1 MDKLEKLSKIIRKDT
16 VSKTDVKDFLALI
29 LTFAKENKQNLDSL
43 SKEYLQ
49 TIQETLQYIE
59 TNNQDYLSKVEN
71 ESTNSKT
78 EVKAQ
83 LKELKSLI
91 KKAKAIKPVK
101 GKDAD
106 EELIVDKVLEKIVLP
121 EFKETV
127 LDNGEQI
134 VDKINALSLDEE
146 NKIDASHIKNLPEIK
161 GGKFYGGSGTIKEI
175 IAGDNVTVDNSNLG
189 YPIINATG
197 ANKGGVVFNFYRST
211 GLLEEDGFK
220 AVVPY
225 SGTITGWAI
234 STKDGTPQTITLN
247 VKKAPFDDIN
257 NFTAIDGSEPIIL
270 SSAINNSDT
279 SLSTWTTTVNAGDHI
294 EVTVESVSGTVIGV
308 YGIINITKT
317 S

>member
-1 MDKLEKLSKIIRKDT
+1 MDKLERLSKIIKKDT

-29 LTFAKENKQNLDSL
+29 LNFAKENKQNLDSL

-49 TIQETLQYIE
+49 TIQETLQHIE

-91 KKAKAIKPVK
+91 KKAKSIKPVK

-121 EFKETV
+121 EYKETV

-175 IAGDNVTVDNSNLG
+175 VAGDNVTVDNSNLG
-189 YPIINATG
+189 YPVISSSGISEALIIA
-197 ANKGGVVFNFYRST
+197 Y
-211 GLLEEDGFK
+211 
-220 AVVPY
+220 AV
-225 SGTITGWAI
+225 A
-234 STKDGTPQTITLN
+234 L
-247 VKKAPFDDIN
+247 
-257 NFTAIDGSEPIIL
+257 
-270 SSAINNSDT
+270 
-279 SLSTWTTTVNAGDHI
+279 
-294 EVTVESVSGTVIGV
+294 
-308 YGIINITKT
+308 
-317 S
+317 

>member
-49 TIQETLQYIE
+49 TIQDTLQYIE
-59 TNNQDYLSKVEN
+59 TNNQDYLSKVET

-121 EFKETV
+121 EYKETV

-146 NKIDASHIKNLPEIK
+146 NKIDASHIKNLPKNEVI
-161 GGKFYGGSGTIKEI
+161 YRGGSGIIKEI
-175 IAGDNVTVDNSNLG
+175 MPGDNVTVDNSNLG
-189 YPIINATG
+189 YPVISSSGISETLAI
-197 ANKGGVVFNFYRST
+197 AY
-211 GLLEEDGFK
+211 
-220 AVVPY
+220 AV
-225 SGTITGWAI
+225 A
-234 STKDGTPQTITLN
+234 L
-247 VKKAPFDDIN
+247 
-257 NFTAIDGSEPIIL
+257 
-270 SSAINNSDT
+270 
-279 SLSTWTTTVNAGDHI
+279 
-294 EVTVESVSGTVIGV
+294 
-308 YGIINITKT
+308 
-317 S
+317 

>member
-1 MDKLEKLSKIIRKDT
+1 MDKLERLSKIIRKDT

-29 LTFAKENKQNLDSL
+29 LTFAKDNKQNLDSL

-59 TNNQDYLSKVEN
+59 TNNQDYLSKVET

-91 KKAKAIKPVK
+91 KKAKSIKPVK

-146 NKIDASHIKNLPEIK
+146 NKIDASHIKNLPKNEVV
-161 GGKFYGGSGTIKEI
+161 YRGGSGAIKEI

-189 YPIINATG
+189 YPVIS
-197 ANKGGVVFNFYRST
+197 ST
-211 GLLEEDGFK
+211 SSGISETLAIAY
-220 AVVPY
+220 AV
-225 SGTITGWAI
+225 A
-234 STKDGTPQTITLN
+234 L
-247 VKKAPFDDIN
+247 
-257 NFTAIDGSEPIIL
+257 
-270 SSAINNSDT
+270 
-279 SLSTWTTTVNAGDHI
+279 
-294 EVTVESVSGTVIGV
+294 
-308 YGIINITKT
+308 
-317 S
+317 

>member
-1 MDKLEKLSKIIRKDT
+1 MKLNKSMDKLERLSKIIRKDT

-29 LTFAKENKQNLDSL
+29 LTFAKDNKQNLDSL

-49 TIQETLQYIE
+49 TIQDTLQYIE
-59 TNNQDYLSKVEN
+59 TNNQDYLSKIET

-146 NKIDASHIKNLPEIK
+146 NKIDASHIKNLPESKMIR
-161 GGKFYGGSGTIKEI
+161 GGSTARNLYQLMDVNISAPTNAQVLKYNSTNNVWENGTDSASASWGE
-175 IAGDNVTVDNSNLG
+175 
-189 YPIINATG
+189 
-197 ANKGGVVFNFYRST
+197 
-211 GLLEEDGFK
+211 
-220 AVVPY
+220 
-225 SGTITGWAI
+225 ITGTL
-234 STKDGTPQTITLN
+234 SNQTDLQ
-247 VKKAPFDDIN
+247 
-257 NFTAIDGSEPIIL
+257 
-270 SSAINNSDT
+270 
-279 SLSTWTTTVNAGDHI
+279 TVLD
-294 EVTVESVSGTVIGV
+294 
-308 YGIINITKT
+308 TKT
-317 S
+317 TKNFAIAMALALG

>member
-1 MDKLEKLSKIIRKDT
+1 MDKLKLEKLSKIIRKDT

-29 LTFAKENKQNLDSL
+29 LNFAKENKQNLDSL

-49 TIQETLQYIE
+49 TIQETLQHIE
-59 TNNQDYLSKVEN
+59 TNNQDYLIKVET

-91 KKAKAIKPVK
+91 KKAKSIKPVK

-146 NKIDASHIKNLPEIK
+146 NKIDASHIKNLPDLTSK
-161 GGKFYGGSGTIKEI
+161 TTNGGGWR
-175 IAGDNVTVDNSNLG
+175 NL
-189 YPIINATG
+189 YQMHD
-197 ANKGGVVFNFYRST
+197 V
-211 GLLEEDGFK
+211 
-220 AVVPY
+220 
-225 SGTITGWAI
+225 
-234 STKDGTPQTITLN
+234 
-247 VKKAPFDDIN
+247 
-257 NFTAIDGSEPIIL
+257 
-270 SSAINNSDT
+270 
-279 SLSTWTTTVNAGDHI
+279 SLSTPTNGQVLKYNSTTNLWENGTDSASASWGEITGTLSNQTDLQSALDAK
-294 EVTVESVSGTVIGV
+294 VSETLAIAYAVAL
-308 YGIINITKT
+308 
-317 S
+317 